1 MARRSQLCGRK
12 MNRGKGP
19 GEKAGLFFCMF
30 WKVEWEREG
39 HMEKFDVMEEQET
52 LEILKHNCVGV
63 SSGFS
68 EVCPQCES

>member
-19 GEKAGLFFCMF
+19 GEKAGLFFYMF

-39 HMEKFDVMEEQET
+39 HMEKFDVMEAQET
-52 LEILKHNCVGV
+52 LEILKHSCVGV

-68 EVCPQCES
+68 